1 MTTSTQLSQ
10 DQIDEFVVASHSD
23 FEKVQKMLAENPAL
37 LNENATWME
46 TPIQA
51 AAHVGNRT
59 IAEYLLEQGAPL
71 DICTAA
77 MLGLDEEVAAILADE
92 PDAAHAV
99 GAHNIPVLF
108 YPAISGNIAIAER
121 LLAAGAD
128 VNAGEGGNT
137 PLHGAAGFGQPE
149 MVRWLLDHDANP
161 FAMDFNGKA
170 PIEVAQA
177 NGHTVI
183 VEMLRPYTDLDNK
196 GDLVDVTPD
205 ESGE

>member
-1 MTTSTQLSQ
+1 MTFSTQLSQ
-10 DQIDEFVVASHSD
+10 EQIDEFVVASHHD
-23 FEKVQKMLAENPAL
+23 FDKIQKMLADQPAL
-37 LNENATWME
+37 LNENATWVE

-51 AAHVGNRT
+51 AAHVGNRP

-77 MLGLDEEVAAILADE
+77 VLGLEEEVAGILADE
-92 PDAAHAV
+92 PEAAQAV
-99 GAHNIPVLF
+99 GAHHIPVMF
-108 YPAISGNIAIAER
+108 YPAIGGYISIAER
-121 LLAAGAD
+121 LLAAGSD
-128 VNAGEGGNT
+128 INAGEGGNT

-161 FAMDFNGKA
+161 FALDYNGKA

-183 VEMLRPYTDLDNK
+183 VELLRPYTDLDHK

-205 ESGE
+205 EEGE